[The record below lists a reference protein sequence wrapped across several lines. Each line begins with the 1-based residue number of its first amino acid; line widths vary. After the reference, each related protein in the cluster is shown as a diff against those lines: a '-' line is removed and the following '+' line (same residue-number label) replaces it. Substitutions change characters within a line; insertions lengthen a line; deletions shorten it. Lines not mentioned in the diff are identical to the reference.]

1 MYGPGCHTADMDE
14 DMAKAIKELDE
25 AVVTAVP
32 QPLLRPNEEAIPR
45 SAVMGADQQR
55 RLPDVL
61 NGHFYPRFSVCSL

>member
-25 AVVTAVP
+25 AGP